1 MLAKLNWSLSK
12 VGSKF
17 GQSWVKVQAK
27 LNRSSSE
34 VGSNLDRIWIECQ
47 LRSNFERNGL
57 NFEQSRTRV
66 AKEPNVLCIGAHIAL
81 QVGKRQSILWESYDN
96 VQRVQMA
103 EDRLWHDGHKAP
115 TIARILVQ
123 ESLPASRQGVKKFLK
138 KYIESMSRQIL
149 EQITAD
155 EIIQYKTFRSEDL
168 ISCTKLKER
177 TRLYRATTGGK
188 VRTGWHNKMRMT

>member
-96 VQRVQMA
+96 VYQPHDKVLKNSWRSILRVWAGRYWSRSQQTKSFNTRRF
-103 EDRLWHDGHKAP
+103 DP
-115 TIARILVQ
+115 RISSVVQ
-123 ESLPASRQGVKKFLK
+123 NLR
-138 KYIESMSRQIL
+138 
-149 EQITAD
+149 
-155 EIIQYKTFRSEDL
+155 
-168 ISCTKLKER
+168 KER
-177 TRLYRATTGGK
+177 DFIGQLQAGK
-188 VRTGWHNKMRMT
+188 